1 MQGTAENLLSMASGT
16 TQAAATSLGLQSQVV
31 LVLVGLIGYVRH
43 LYIYSVA
50 SSMATG
56 PNVINQ
62 TWS

>member
-1 MQGTAENLLSMASGT
+1 MQGIDENPLSTASGT

-50 SSMATG
+50 SSMSTG